1 MQIVEA
7 RDWKDRRIYTIAM
20 PTLNSTSFG
29 VVPNMPKVSLSIPGR
44 KRNSSCFSGEKM
56 VTQYFFQNATRENRL
71 GRVLKV
77 EDIRL
82 CLLPPAV
89 VLLSGPRL
97 IEMVALISA
106 HVASRSSVFQICLT
120 RCMRCTHCSNHV
132 SKLLGEM
139 RDGHTLVI
147 NTT

>member
-1 MQIVEA
+1 MQIAEA
-7 RDWKDRRIYTIAM
+7 RDWKDGRIYTIAM
-20 PTLNSTSFG
+20 PTANSTSFE
-29 VVPNMPKVSLSIPGR
+29 VVPNVSKVSLSIRGR
-44 KRNSSCFSGEKM
+44 KRNSSCFSGENM
-56 VTQYFFQNATRENRL
+56 VTQYLFQNATMESRL

-106 HVASRSSVFQICLT
+106 HVASRSSV
-120 RCMRCTHCSNHV
+120 S
-132 SKLLGEM
+132 
-139 RDGHTLVI
+139 
-147 NTT
+147 